1 MTDKDILYVID
12 LDRTLIGFDQV
23 MGLTEK
29 ACAKA
34 GIGFAPIKQ
43 QQLKASAE
51 AQPYSPLSTIANSM
65 GAEKLTRFN
74 QAFLEAN
81 PEELIF
87 EDAQRYLDKLK
98 QAGHQHMILTYAV
111 EAEWQEI
118 KLQAAKLSKIPHV
131 ITFTENKSQ
140 EIAKWLDDEGKFT
153 PPLATINPASRIV
166 FIDDR
171 PRVFK
176 GMPDNC
182 EGFLVDRFGYA
193 EKENLPERVTRI
205 KTFDDIIDKI

>member
-1 MTDKDILYVID
+1 MSERPLYVID
-12 LDRTLIGFDQV
+12 LDRTIIGFEQV
-23 MGLTEK
+23 MDLTKK
-29 ACAKA
+29 ACDKA
-34 GIGFAPIKQ
+34 EIDFAPIQ
-43 QQLKASAE
+43 ETQLKAAAE
-51 AQPYSPLSTIANSM
+51 AQPYSPLATIASSM
-65 GAEKLTRFN
+65 GQEKLTQFR
-74 QAFLEAN
+74 QAFLEAR

-87 EDAQRYLDKLK
+87 DDARRYLDKLE
-98 QAGHQHMILTYAV
+98 QEGLQYIILTYAV

-118 KLQAAKLSKIPHV
+118 KLQAAKLSDVPHI

-140 EIAKWLDDEGKFT
+140 EMAKWLDGGGKFN
-153 PPLATINPASRIV
+153 PPLAEIKPAEHVI

-182 EGFLVDRFGYA
+182 EGFLIDRFGYA
-193 EKENLPERVTRI
+193 QKEALTERVTRI